1 MKEFTNRYIL
11 VYSAVLVVIV
21 ALILTVVSVS
31 LSPLQERNRQLEQK
45 QMILKTIGVASTPDD
60 AERLYASHIEECEE
74 GGVPYYRFEG
84 GYVIPMEGNGLWGPI
99 WGYIAIDE
107 EGTVM
112 GAVFDHKGETPGL
125 GGEIASDRFAERFVG
140 KSMRE
145 APICLKKHAD
155 PSSPYE
161 VDAISGGTMTSQGVT
176 AMLEKTYNR
185 YYTLFFGCRY
195 EK

>member
-145 APICLKKHAD
+145 SPICLKKHAD

>member
-99 WGYIAIDE
+99 WGYMAIDE